1 MKKLMTIG
9 LLLEKDDV
17 LLGLKKR
24 GFGTGRWNGF
34 GGKVRE
40 GETIEGAMVREY
52 EEECTIKILKCE
64 KVGIIEFEFEDNPE
78 ILEVHFYQVLEYSGE
93 PKETEEMKPRWFRK
107 SEIPYDKMWPD
118 DRYWM
123 PMFLRGRKFRGKI
136 YFNNQDVI
144 LSCDLREVAVV

>member
-1 MKKLMTIG
+1 MKKLMTVG

-24 GFGTGRWNGF
+24 GFGEGRWNGF
-34 GGKVRE
+34 GGKVNG
-40 GETIEGAMVREY
+40 GETTEEAFLREY
-52 EEECTIKILKCE
+52 EEETTIKVLKYE
-64 KVGIIEFEFEDNPE
+64 KVGVIEFEFEDNPE

-93 PKETEEMKPRWFRK
+93 PRETDEMKPQWFRK
-107 SEIPYDKMWPD
+107 SELPYGKMWPD
-118 DRYWM
+118 DKYWM

-144 LSCDLREVAVV
+144 LSYDLREVSVV